1 MKRTYPIQWKKAKIV
16 PIPKPSDDFRPIVIL
31 PFISKVFESIIHKQ
45 ISQFITE
52 NVILHF
58 SQSGFRKGH
67 SCITALAD
75 VTEDIR
81 KEVDDNKITF
91 LILLDHSKAFD
102 SLNHDIL
109 CMKLSKFYNFLA
121 FAVDLIE
128 SFLEERCQA
137 VY

>member
-1 MKRTYPIQWKKAKIV
+1 MTRKYTIQWKKAKIV

-67 SCITALAD
+67 SCITAPAD

-81 KEVDDNKITF
+81 K
-91 LILLDHSKAFD
+91 
-102 SLNHDIL
+102 
-109 CMKLSKFYNFLA
+109 
-121 FAVDLIE
+121 
-128 SFLEERCQA
+128 
-137 VY
+137 